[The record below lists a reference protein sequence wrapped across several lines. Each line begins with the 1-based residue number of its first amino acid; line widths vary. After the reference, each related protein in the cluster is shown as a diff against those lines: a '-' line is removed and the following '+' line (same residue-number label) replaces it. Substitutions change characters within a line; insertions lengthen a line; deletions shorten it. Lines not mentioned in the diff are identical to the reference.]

1 MFMCVCVCMC
11 RFGDMSATNATERLL
26 YSILMLYGILVFGNL
41 LSELAGTHGLVLLN
55 AETT

>member
-1 MFMCVCVCMC
+1 MCVCVCMC